1 MSAKV
6 AIFNKQNKVVL
17 TPEMRRL
24 IRRSCNA
31 VLKSEGFSGTA
42 QIDVSLVDDA
52 QIKDINSACRNINFA
67 TDVLSFPLGENGEY
81 DINPE
86 TGAYMLGDVVISLEH
101 ALAQGELYGH
111 GTDREIAYLTVHSVL
126 HLLGY
131 DHINSKKE
139 KAVMRLHEEAA
150 LDTMGLS
157 LKGDDCD

>member
-24 IRRSCNA
+24 IRRSCDA

-111 GTDREIAYLTVHSVL
+111 GTDREIA
-126 HLLGY
+126 
-131 DHINSKKE
+131 
-139 KAVMRLHEEAA
+139 
-150 LDTMGLS
+150 
-157 LKGDDCD
+157 